1 MDCHTPPIAI
11 RTPLRLLVPD
21 GRLTT
26 GLNEQ
31 FDDAALSSDA
41 LERVSLRDDEAS
53 EDVLFDFATVVTR
66 GSSPS
71 ALRFFSGSTH

>member
-1 MDCHTPPIAI
+1 
-11 RTPLRLLVPD
+11 
-21 GRLTT
+21 
-26 GLNEQ
+26 LNEQ

-53 EDVLFDFATVVTR
+53 DEALFDFATVAAR

-71 ALRFFSGSTH
+71 ALRFFSGSAH